1 MLRSS
6 ISSCS
11 SSNDKDKDNYL
22 ISQSNWSLHC
32 PRGVI
37 VVVVMGDSGGGCD
50 VGGGG
55 GSVDVVFIV
64 VGIIIC

>member
-11 SSNDKDKDNYL
+11 SSTDKDRQLPD
-22 ISQSNWSLHC
+22 ISVKLDASL